1 MATPKQITEP
11 AAPAVDAATEP
22 AQPAAQVID
31 IDKLKTLDPRRK
43 VFVRD
48 SRTGRKI
55 DNPVPETHLVIF
67 PHLREVASKKEGK

>member
-1 MATPKQITEP
+1 MATPKQVTEP
-11 AAPAVDAATEP
+11 AKPVDTVTEP
-22 AQPAAQVID
+22 AVPEEQAID
-31 IDKLKTLDPRRK
+31 MAKLKTLDPRRK

-48 SRTGRKI
+48 VRTGRKY

>member
-1 MATPKQITEP
+1 MATPKPVTEPAKPVDTVTEP
-11 AAPAVDAATEP
+11 AAAE
-22 AQPAAQVID
+22 AQAID
-31 IDKLKTLDPRRK
+31 MAKLKTLDPRRK

>member
-1 MATPKQITEP
+1 MATPKQVTEP
-11 AAPAVDAATEP
+11 AAPVVDAVTEP
-22 AQPAAQVID
+22 AQTID
-31 IDKLKTLDPRRK
+31 VDKLKTLDPRRK

>member
-1 MATPKQITEP
+1 MATPKQVTEP
-11 AAPAVDAATEP
+11 AKPVDTVTEP
-22 AQPAAQVID
+22 AQPEID
-31 IDKLKTLDPRRK
+31 MAKLKTLDPRRK